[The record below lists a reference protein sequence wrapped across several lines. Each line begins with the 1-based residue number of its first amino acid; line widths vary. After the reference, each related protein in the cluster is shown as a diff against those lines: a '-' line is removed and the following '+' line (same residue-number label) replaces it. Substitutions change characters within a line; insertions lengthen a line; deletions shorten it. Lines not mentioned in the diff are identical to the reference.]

1 MGFRG
6 SEKTNRGGDE
16 VSGEALKVLFLCS
29 RNHWRSPTAETIYKR
44 FPGVDARSAGTSP
57 NARIQ
62 VNGGHL
68 RWADYIFVMEKR
80 HKQILQQRFNDDISG
95 KYVVCLDIAD
105 DYEFMEE
112 DLIMTLKDRLRLF
125 IPVPE

>member
-1 MGFRG
+1 M
-6 SEKTNRGGDE
+6 KKI
-16 VSGEALKVLFLCS
+16 A
-29 RNHWRSPTAETIYKR
+29 
-44 FPGVDARSAGTSP
+44 GVDARSAGTSP

-80 HKQILQQRFNDDISG
+80 HKQILQQRFNDAISG

-105 DYEFMEE
+105 GYEFMEE
-112 DLIMTLKDRLRLF
+112 DLIMTLKDRLRPF